1 MTRPGASREGTP
13 LIVGLG
19 NPGREYAATRH
30 NLGWLALDELCPPAS
45 IPGGFK
51 KKFQGAFAKG
61 TIGAVECIF
70 LRPETYMN
78 ESGRSVQ
85 GAMAFFHTAPRDV
98 IVMHDEL
105 DLPFGEVRV
114 KLGGGHAGHNGIR
127 SLIQHLGT
135 ADFVRVRMGVGRP
148 PASFTGEVADFLLS
162 PFYPEERA
170 KVPDIVS
177 RGVDAVR
184 KILSDGLERAMNEIN
199 TRPKRPSGTGST
211 GSGGSE
217 EGKQATSVSLES
229 TTARHGA
236 ARLLAPGHT
245 SPGPSST
252 RRSHIIW
259 QRHQLR
265 RTSAPENTRPST
277 S

>member
-1 MTRPGASREGTP
+1 MPRPGASREGTP

-30 NLGWLALDELCPPAS
+30 NLGWLALDELCSHAS

-51 KKFQGAFAKG
+51 KKFQGEFAKG
-61 TIGAVECIF
+61 TIGDRECIF

-85 GAMAFFHTAPRDV
+85 GAIAFFHAAPRDV
-98 IVMHDEL
+98 IVLHDEL

-114 KLGGGHAGHNGIR
+114 KLGGGHAGHNGLR
-127 SLIQHLGT
+127 SLIRDLGT
-135 ADFVRVRMGVGRP
+135 PDFVRVRMGVGRP
-148 PASFTGEVADFLLS
+148 PPTWQGEVADFLLS
-162 PFYPEERA
+162 AFSTDERA
-170 KVPDIVS
+170 NVPDIVT
-177 RGVDAVR
+177 RGVAAVR

-199 TRPKRPSGTGST
+199 TRPKRPSGTGSA

-217 EGKQATSVSLES
+217 DGKQAAAAPLDSP
-229 TTARHGA
+229 TARHGA
-236 ARLLAPGHT
+236 VRLLAPGH
-245 SPGPSST
+245 SSLGPLST
-252 RRSHIIW
+252 GRSHITW
-259 QRHQLR
+259 QRHKR

-277 S
+277 F

>member
-1 MTRPGASREGTP
+1 MQRPGSSREGTP

-30 NLGWLALDELCPPAS
+30 NLGWLALDELCTHAT

-51 KKFQGAFAKG
+51 KKFQGEFARG
-61 TIGAVECIF
+61 AIGVRECVF
-70 LRPETYMN
+70 LRPQTYMN

-85 GAMAFFHTAPRDV
+85 GAVAFFHAELRDV
-98 IVMHDEL
+98 IVLHDEL

-127 SLIQHLGT
+127 SLIQDLGS

-148 PASFTGEVADFLLS
+148 PPTFSGEVADFLLS
-162 PFYPEERA
+162 AFSSDERGQ
-170 KVPDIVS
+170 VPDIVT
-177 RGVDAVR
+177 RGVAAVR
-184 KILSDGLERAMNEIN
+184 KILSDGLERAMNDIN
-199 TRPKRPSGTGST
+199 TRPKRPSGTGSA

-217 EGKQATSVSLES
+217 EGKQAATVPFASP
-229 TTARHGA
+229 TAWHGA
-236 ARLLAPGHT
+236 VRLLAPGHT

-252 RRSHIIW
+252 RRSHITW
-259 QRHQLR
+259 QRQQK
-265 RTSAPENTRPST
+265 RTSAPENTRPFT
-277 S
+277 F

>member
-1 MTRPGASREGTP
+1 MPSPGASREGTP

-30 NLGWLALDELCPPAS
+30 NLGWLALDELSTHAD

-51 KKFQGAFAKG
+51 KKFQGQVAKG
-61 TIGAVECIF
+61 TIGARECIF

-85 GAMAFFHTAPRDV
+85 GAAAFFHVAPRDI
-98 IVMHDEL
+98 IVLHDEL

-114 KLGGGHAGHNGIR
+114 KLGGGHAGHNGVR
-127 SLIQHLGT
+127 SLVQNLGT
-135 ADFVRVRMGVGRP
+135 PEFVRVRMGVGRP
-148 PASFTGEVADFLLS
+148 PPTFAGEVADFLLS
-162 PFYPEERA
+162 AFLPDERP
-170 KVPDIVS
+170 KIPDIVT
-177 RGVDAVR
+177 RGVAAVR

-199 TRPKRPSGTGST
+199 TRPKRPSGNGSA

-217 EGKQATSVSLES
+217 DGKQAATEPLVSP
-229 TTARHGA
+229 TARHGA
-236 ARLLAPGHT
+236 GRLLAPGRM

-252 RRSHIIW
+252 RRSHFQW
-259 QRHQLR
+259 QPQAR
-265 RTSAPENTRPST
+265 RTSAPENTKLST
-277 S
+277 F